1 MRYQFIGRTA
11 WSRVA
16 DGGGGQHDAR
26 REWVGAMGEG
36 AYRFA
41 IRPAAVEH
49 AHPVLVFDGH
59 DRLHLPLTEFA
70 KDARAR
76 VSMSTALAYVRSLLP
91 FFTDLDTQGGGD
103 GPRWNRPPAEVRRA
117 VDDYL
122 VRRLRCHVRAHRAG
136 FQLVA
141 ITAGTRSTVRVFLS
155 ALKLFYRTMQTTGAY
170 AFPNP
175 MEDPVRGAATP
186 GDERLDEDSAWPRM
200 PDISGVA
207 APRRTPRLSDSYFKL
222 VGDAWLPQIVDD
234 PSLPARVLAG
244 GRCLPGW
251 RLRDECVTR
260 VLFESGGRV
269 SEVTGLTLADWVA
282 RGMLQEAT
290 TFSKGSRGV
299 RVKFLRFSS
308 DTAKLLRRYI
318 DDERRT
324 LDPRGLTCADLLR
337 RDPPPAPDV
346 LGAPVFLTTRRT
358 PLTAKNYREHAWNPA
373 CAAAGIDADVH
384 QARHW
389 YVTMAVRQ
397 IYETA
402 TTDGAVQ
409 RRLRELIE
417 YMKWRR
423 GERTLDA
430 YEHYFDAVRHAEIQ
444 DRVHARL
451 DDALRTG
458 MAATR
463 GSPSGAPAVA
473 SSVTPEPELDEPEW
487 AYLRR
492 VGEGDRAP

>member
-1 MRYQFIGRTA
+1 
-11 WSRVA
+11 
-16 DGGGGQHDAR
+16 
-26 REWVGAMGEG
+26 MGEG

-41 IRPAAVEH
+41 IRPAAVVH
-49 AHPVLVFDGH
+49 AHPVLVFDPR
-59 DRLHLPLTEFA
+59 DRLHLPLTRFA
-70 KDARAR
+70 KAAHARL
-76 VSMSTALAYVRSLLP
+76 SPSTALAYLHSLLP
-91 FFTDLDTQGGGD
+91 FFTELDARGEGD
-103 GPRWNRPPAEVRRA
+103 GPRWNRPAAEVRRA
-117 VDDYL
+117 VDEYL
-122 VRRLRCHVRAHRAG
+122 VRRLGCHVRAHRAG

-141 ITAGTRSTVRVFLS
+141 LTAGTRSPVRVFLS
-155 ALKLFYRTMQTTGAY
+155 ALKLFYRTMQSTGAY

-175 MEDPVRGAATP
+175 LEDRVTGTTALV
-186 GDERLDEDSAWPRM
+186 DEGLAEDGAWPRM

-207 APRRTPRLSDSYFKL
+207 PPRRPARLSDSYFKL

-244 GRCLPGW
+244 GRRLPRW

-260 VLFESGGRV
+260 LLFESGGRV
-269 SEVTGLTLADWVA
+269 SEITGLTLADWLA

-290 TFSKGSRGV
+290 TFSKGSRGA

-308 DTAKLLRRYI
+308 DTAKLLRRYV
-318 DDERRT
+318 DTERRA
-324 LDPRGLTCADLLR
+324 LDSRGLTCEDLLR
-337 RDPPPAPDV
+337 AHPRPTADV
-346 LGAPVFLTTRRT
+346 LRAPLFLSARRT
-358 PLTAKNYREHAWNPA
+358 ALTAKTYREHAWHPA
-373 CAAAGIDADVH
+373 CAAAGLDADVH

-423 GERTLDA
+423 GAQTLEA

-451 DDALRTG
+451 DEALRTAT
-458 MAATR
+458 AAHPR
-463 GSPSGAPAVA
+463 SPSVALGA
-473 SSVTPEPELDEPEW
+473 SSSAPDPGLNEPEW
-487 AYLRR
+487 AYLQSHR
-492 VGEGDRAP
+492 

>member
-1 MRYQFIGRTA
+1 
-11 WSRVA
+11 
-16 DGGGGQHDAR
+16 
-26 REWVGAMGEG
+26 MGEG

-41 IRPAAVEH
+41 MRPAAVAH
-49 AHPVLVFDGH
+49 AHPVLVFDH
-59 DRLHLPLTEFA
+59 CDRLHLPLTQFA
-70 KDARAR
+70 KDAHAR
-76 VSMSTALAYVRSLLP
+76 VSTSTALAYVRSLLP
-91 FFTDLDTQGGGD
+91 FFTELDTRGGGD
-103 GPRWNRPPAEVRRA
+103 GPRWNGPPAEVRRA

-122 VRRLRCHVRAHRAG
+122 VRRLRCQVRAHRAG

-170 AFPNP
+170 AFPHP
-175 MEDPVRGAATP
+175 LVDPVTGTAAQV
-186 GDERLDEDSAWPRM
+186 DERLDGDGAWPRM
-200 PDISGVA
+200 PDVSGVA
-207 APRRTPRLSDSYFKL
+207 SPRRTPRLSDSYFKL

-244 GRCLPGW
+244 GRRLPGW

-260 VLFESGGRV
+260 LLFESGGRV
-269 SEVTGLTLADWVA
+269 SEITGLTLADWVA

-308 DTAKLLRRYI
+308 DTAKLLRRYV
-318 DDERRT
+318 DTERRAI
-324 LDPRGLTCADLLR
+324 DPCGLTCADLLR
-337 RDPPPAPDV
+337 SHPRPAADV
-346 LGAPVFLTTRRT
+346 LGAPLFLSARRT
-358 PLTAKNYREHAWNPA
+358 PLTAKTYREHAWHPA

-389 YVTMAVRQ
+389 YVTMAIRQ

-402 TTDGAVQ
+402 TTDGAVP

-423 GERTLDA
+423 GGQTLEA

-451 DDALRTG
+451 DEALRT
-458 MAATR
+458 AIAVHHR
-463 GSPSGAPAVA
+463 GPSVAPAGA
-473 SSVTPEPELDEPEW
+473 ASVTPEPGLDEPEW
-487 AYLRR
+487 AYLRP
-492 VGEGDRAP
+492 VGQRHRAP

>member
-1 MRYQFIGRTA
+1 MRYQLIGRTA
-11 WSRVA
+11 RTRVA
-16 DGGGGQHDAR
+16 DGGGGQPDGR
-26 REWVGAMGEG
+26 RERVRAMGEG

-41 IRPAAVEH
+41 IRPAAVAH
-49 AHPVLVFDGH
+49 GHPVLVFDRH
-59 DRLHLPLTEFA
+59 DRLHLPLTQFA
-70 KDARAR
+70 KEAHAR

-91 FFTDLDTQGGGD
+91 FFTALDTRGGGD

-175 MEDPVRGAATP
+175 LVEPVTGTAAQV
-186 GDERLDEDSAWPRM
+186 DEGLDDDGTWPRM
-200 PDISGVA
+200 PDVSGVA
-207 APRRTPRLSDSYFKL
+207 APRRTPRLSDSYFTL

-234 PSLPARVLAG
+234 PALPARVLAG
-244 GRCLPGW
+244 GRRLPGW

-260 VLFESGGRV
+260 LLFESGGRV
-269 SEVTGLTLADWVA
+269 SEITGLTLADWVA

-308 DTAKLLRRYI
+308 DTAKLLRRYV
-318 DDERRT
+318 DTERQAI
-324 LDPRGLTCADLLR
+324 DPRHLTCADLLR
-337 RDPPPAPDV
+337 RDPRHPADV
-346 LGAPVFLTTRRT
+346 LSAPVFLTARRT

-423 GERTLDA
+423 GGQTLEA

-451 DDALRTG
+451 DEALRTA

-463 GSPSGAPAVA
+463 RGPSGAPAVA
-473 SSVTPEPELDEPEW
+473 ASVTPEPGLDEPEW
-487 AYLRR
+487 AYLQSCR
-492 VGEGDRAP
+492 

>member
-1 MRYQFIGRTA
+1 
-11 WSRVA
+11 
-16 DGGGGQHDAR
+16 
-26 REWVGAMGEG
+26 MGEG

-49 AHPVLVFDGH
+49 AHPVLVFDH
-59 DRLHLPLTEFA
+59 RDRLHLPLTQFA
-70 KDARAR
+70 KEAHAC
-76 VSMSTALAYVRSLLP
+76 VSTSTALAYLRSLLP
-91 FFTDLDTQGGGD
+91 FFTELDTRGGGD
-103 GPRWNRPPAEVRRA
+103 GPRWNSPPAEVRRA

-122 VRRLRCHVRAHRAG
+122 VRRLGCHVRAHRAG

-155 ALKLFYRTMQTTGAY
+155 ALKLFYRTMQSTGAY
-170 AFPNP
+170 AFPHP
-175 MEDPVRGAATP
+175 LVDPGTGAPVAECLE
-186 GDERLDEDSAWPRM
+186 GDGAWPRM

-207 APRRTPRLSDSYFKL
+207 APRRTPRLSHSYFRL
-222 VGDAWLPQIVDD
+222 VDDAWLPQIVDD
-234 PSLPARVLAG
+234 PALPARVLAG
-244 GRCLPGW
+244 GRRLPGW

-260 VLFESGGRV
+260 LLFESGGRV
-269 SEVTGLTLADWVA
+269 SETTGLTLGDWTA

-290 TFSKGSRGV
+290 AFSKGSRGV

-318 DDERRT
+318 DTERRA
-324 LDPRGLTCADLLR
+324 LDPRGLTCAELLR
-337 RDPPPAPDV
+337 GHPRPTADV
-346 LGAPVFLTTRRT
+346 LGAPLFLSARRSA
-358 PLTAKNYREHAWNPA
+358 LTAKTYREHAWRPA

-397 IYETA
+397 IYET
-402 TTDGAVQ
+402 TRTDGTVQ

-423 GERTLDA
+423 GAQTLEA

-451 DDALRTG
+451 DEALRT
-458 MAATR
+458 ATVANAH
-463 GSPSGAPAVA
+463 GPSVAPTEA
-473 SSVTPEPELDEPEW
+473 SSIAPDPGSDEPEW
-487 AYLRR
+487 AYLQSRR
-492 VGEGDRAP
+492 

>member
-1 MRYQFIGRTA
+1 
-11 WSRVA
+11 
-16 DGGGGQHDAR
+16 
-26 REWVGAMGEG
+26 MGEG

-49 AHPVLVFDGH
+49 AHPVLVFDH
-59 DRLHLPLTEFA
+59 RDRLHLPLTQFA
-70 KDARAR
+70 RDAHAC
-76 VSMSTALAYVRSLLP
+76 VSTSTALAYLRSLLP
-91 FFTDLDTQGGGD
+91 FFTELDTRGGGD
-103 GPRWNRPPAEVRRA
+103 GPRWNSPPAEVRRA

-122 VRRLRCHVRAHRAG
+122 VRRLGCHVRAHRAG

-155 ALKLFYRTMQTTGAY
+155 ALKLFYRTMQSTGAY
-170 AFPNP
+170 AFPHP
-175 MEDPVRGAATP
+175 LVDPGTGAP
-186 GDERLDEDSAWPRM
+186 VDERLEGDGAWPRM

-207 APRRTPRLSDSYFKL
+207 APRRTPRLSHSYFRL
-222 VGDAWLPQIVDD
+222 VGDAWLPQVVDD
-234 PSLPARVLAG
+234 PALPARVLAG
-244 GRCLPGW
+244 GRRLPGW

-260 VLFESGGRV
+260 LLFESGGRV
-269 SEVTGLTLADWVA
+269 SEITGLTLGDWVA

-290 TFSKGSRGV
+290 AFSKGSRGV

-308 DTAKLLRRYI
+308 DTAKLLRRYV
-318 DDERRT
+318 DTERRA
-324 LDPRGLTCADLLR
+324 LDPRGLTCAELLR
-337 RDPPPAPDV
+337 GHPCPTADM
-346 LGAPVFLTTRRT
+346 LGAPLFLSARRSA
-358 PLTAKNYREHAWNPA
+358 LTAKTYREHAWRPA

-397 IYETA
+397 IYETT

-423 GERTLDA
+423 GAQTLEA

-451 DDALRTG
+451 DEALRT
-458 MAATR
+458 ATVAHAH
-463 GSPSGAPAVA
+463 GPSVAPTEA
-473 SSVTPEPELDEPEW
+473 SSITPDPGSDEPEW
-487 AYLRR
+487 AYLRSR
-492 VGEGDRAP
+492 R

>member
-1 MRYQFIGRTA
+1 MRYQCIRRRART
-11 WSRVA
+11 RGA
-16 DGGGGQHDAR
+16 DGGGGQHDGR
-26 REWVGAMGEG
+26 RERVRAMGEG

-49 AHPVLVFDGH
+49 GHRVLVFDRY
-59 DRLHLPLTEFA
+59 DRLHLPLTQFA
-70 KDARAR
+70 KDAQAR
-76 VSMSTALAYVRSLLP
+76 VATSTALEYLRSLLR
-91 FFTDLDTQGGGD
+91 FFTDLDTRREGD
-103 GPRWNRPPAEVRRA
+103 GSHWSRPPAEVRRD

-122 VRRLRCHVRAHRAG
+122 VRRLRCHVRTHRAG

-175 MEDPVRGAATP
+175 LVDPVTGTVAQI
-186 GDERLDEDSAWPRM
+186 DEWLDDDGAWPRM

-207 APRRTPRLSDSYFKL
+207 ARRRKPRLSDSYFKL

-244 GRCLPGW
+244 GRRLPGW

-260 VLFESGGRV
+260 LLFESGGRV
-269 SEVTGLTLADWVA
+269 SEVTGLTLDDWVV

-337 RDPPPAPDV
+337 GHPGHAPDV
-346 LGAPVFLTTRRT
+346 LGAPLFLTARRT
-358 PLTAKNYREHAWNPA
+358 LLTAKNYREHAWNPA
-373 CAAAGIDADVH
+373 CAAAGLDADVH

-389 YVTMAVRQ
+389 YVTMAIRQ

-423 GERTLDA
+423 GGQTLEA

-451 DDALRTG
+451 DEALRTA

-463 GSPSGAPAVA
+463 RGPSGAPAVA
-473 SSVTPEPELDEPEW
+473 ASVTPEPGLDEPEW
-487 AYLRR
+487 AYLQSCR
-492 VGEGDRAP
+492 

>member
-1 MRYQFIGRTA
+1 
-11 WSRVA
+11 VA
-16 DGGGGQHDAR
+16 NGGGQHDGR
-26 REWVGAMGEG
+26 RERVRAMGEG

-41 IRPAAVEH
+41 IRPAGVAH
-49 AHPVLVFDGH
+49 AHPVLVFDPH
-59 DRLHLPLTEFA
+59 DRLHLPLTQFA
-70 KDARAR
+70 KDAQSR
-76 VSMSTALAYVRSLLP
+76 VSTSTALAYLRSLLP
-91 FFTDLDTQGGGD
+91 FFTDLDTRGGGN
-103 GPRWNRPPAEVRRA
+103 GPRWNRPPAELRQA

-170 AFPNP
+170 PFPNP
-175 MEDPVRGAATP
+175 LEDRVTGTTAPI
-186 GDERLDEDSAWPRM
+186 DERLDEDGGWPRM
-200 PDISGVA
+200 PDKSGVA
-207 APRRTPRLSDSYFKL
+207 APRRTPRLSDNYFTL
-222 VGDAWLPQIVDD
+222 VGDAWVPQIVDD
-234 PSLPARVLAG
+234 PSLPARVLVG
-244 GRCLPGW
+244 GRRLPGW

-260 VLFESGGRV
+260 LLFESGGRV
-269 SEVTGLTLADWVA
+269 SEITGLTLADWVA

-290 TFSKGSRGV
+290 TFSKGSRGA

-308 DTAKLLRRYI
+308 DTAKLLRRYV
-318 DDERRT
+318 DTERRT
-324 LDPRGLTCADLLR
+324 IDPRDLTCADLLR
-337 RDPPPAPDV
+337 RDLPHTADM
-346 LGAPVFLTTRRT
+346 LGAPVFLSARRT
-358 PLTAKNYREHAWNPA
+358 PLTAKTYREHAWNPA
-373 CAAAGIDADVH
+373 CAAAGLDADVH

-402 TTDGAVQ
+402 TTDGTVR

-423 GERTLDA
+423 GGQTLEA

-451 DDALRTG
+451 DEALRT
-458 MAATR
+458 AFAVIPR
-463 GSPSGAPAVA
+463 GPSVAPVGA
-473 SSVTPEPELDEPEW
+473 SSVTPEPGLDEPEW
-487 AYLRR
+487 AYLQSRR
-492 VGEGDRAP
+492 

>member
-1 MRYQFIGRTA
+1 LVEPVTGTA
-11 WSRVA
+11 A
-16 DGGGGQHDAR
+16 QID
-26 REWVGAMGEG
+26 EG
-36 AYRFA
+36 
-41 IRPAAVEH
+41 
-49 AHPVLVFDGH
+49 
-59 DRLHLPLTEFA
+59 
-70 KDARAR
+70 
-76 VSMSTALAYVRSLLP
+76 
-91 FFTDLDTQGGGD
+91 LDD
-103 GPRWNRPPAEVRRA
+103 
-117 VDDYL
+117 
-122 VRRLRCHVRAHRAG
+122 
-136 FQLVA
+136 
-141 ITAGTRSTVRVFLS
+141 AGT
-155 ALKLFYRTMQTTGAY
+155 
-170 AFPNP
+170 
-175 MEDPVRGAATP
+175 
-186 GDERLDEDSAWPRM
+186 WPRM

-207 APRRTPRLSDSYFKL
+207 APRRKPRLSDSYFTL

-244 GRCLPGW
+244 GRRLPGW

-260 VLFESGGRV
+260 LLFESGGRV
-269 SEVTGLTLADWVA
+269 SEITGLTLADWVA

-308 DTAKLLRRYI
+308 DTAKLLRRYV
-318 DDERRT
+318 DTERRT
-324 LDPRGLTCADLLR
+324 IDPRGLTCADLLR
-337 RDPPPAPDV
+337 GDPRPAADV
-346 LGAPVFLTTRRT
+346 LGAPLFLSARRT
-358 PLTAKNYREHAWNPA
+358 PLTAKTYREHAWNPA

-423 GERTLDA
+423 GGQTLEA

-451 DDALRTG
+451 DEALRTA
-458 MAATR
+458 MATHPR
-463 GSPSGAPAVA
+463 GPSVAPAGA
-473 SSVTPEPELDEPEW
+473 SSVTPGPGLDEPEW
-487 AYLRR
+487 AYLQSRR
-492 VGEGDRAP
+492 

>member
-1 MRYQFIGRTA
+1 
-11 WSRVA
+11 
-16 DGGGGQHDAR
+16 
-26 REWVGAMGEG
+26 MGEG

-49 AHPVLVFDGH
+49 GHRVLVFDRH
-59 DRLHLPLTEFA
+59 DRLHLPLTQFA
-70 KDARAR
+70 KDAHAR
-76 VSMSTALAYVRSLLP
+76 VATSTALEYLRSLLQ
-91 FFTDLDTQGGGD
+91 FFTDLDTRRGGD
-103 GPRWNRPPAEVRRA
+103 GSWWKSPPAEVRRD

-155 ALKLFYRTMQTTGAY
+155 ALKLFYRTMHSTGAY

-175 MEDPVRGAATP
+175 LVEPVTGTAVQI
-186 GDERLDEDSAWPRM
+186 DEGLDDGTWPRM

-207 APRRTPRLSDSYFKL
+207 APRRKPRLSDSYFKL

-260 VLFESGGRV
+260 LLFESGGRV
-269 SEVTGLTLADWVA
+269 SEITGLTLADWVA

-318 DDERRT
+318 DTERRPF
-324 LDPRGLTCADLLR
+324 DPRGLTCADLLR
-337 RDPPPAPDV
+337 RDPPPAADV
-346 LGAPVFLTTRRT
+346 LGAPVFLTARRT
-358 PLTAKNYREHAWNPA
+358 PLTAKTYREHAWNPA

-402 TTDGAVQ
+402 TTDGAVP

-423 GERTLDA
+423 GGQTLEA

-451 DDALRTG
+451 DEALRTA
-458 MAATR
+458 MAAHPR
-463 GSPSGAPAVA
+463 GPSVAPAGA
-473 SSVTPEPELDEPEW
+473 SAVTPEAGLDEPEW
-487 AYLRR
+487 AYLHSRR
-492 VGEGDRAP
+492 